1 MQKREETHEENHYVV
16 IGKILDTYG
25 LGGGLKLQ
33 AYLDRKRWKGIR
45 RVYLKRR
52 GGPYVPFEL
61 ESLKAHGKDQLIV
74 KFAGFDS
81 LEKVKGFKGAKV
93 FLPRKELPS
102 KKRGEY
108 YYFELEGL
116 EVITESGKPLGKVS
130 GVVEQKP
137 YDLLEIDGGKT
148 YVPFVKELVKDV
160 NIEGRKLVVSNIL
173 SEL

>member
-1 MQKREETHEENHYVV
+1 MQEKEKTHEKNHYVV
-16 IGKILDTYG
+16 IGKIIDTYG
-25 LGGGLKLQ
+25 LGGGLKVK
-33 AYLDRKRWKGIR
+33 AYLDRKHWKNIK
-45 RVYLKRR
+45 RVFLKRR

-61 ESLKAHGKDQLIV
+61 GSLRAHAKDQLIV

-81 LEKVKGFKGAKV
+81 LEKVKGFRGAKV
-93 FLPRKELPS
+93 FLPREELPS

-116 EVITESGKPLGKVS
+116 EVITESGKSLGRVS

-137 YDLLEIDGGKT
+137 YDLLEIDGGRT
-148 YVPFVKELVKDV
+148 YVPFVKELVRQVKLK
-160 NIEGRKLVVSNIL
+160 EGKLVVSDIL